1 MIGFSIK
8 WRNRYAFYTPT
19 SSPACGRR
27 AKRSRNQMQ
36 IEKSTGNETKRN
48 ETKRN
53 ETRQNGVEWN
63 EGRRRFASSPGPS
76 PSVARRS
83 GTAQSSIGTP
93 LQSPP
98 AADNHRE
105 KTIVRV
111 VLLFECFPDVF
122 LLSRACLGKLIHHAY
137 IYYKW
142 AKTPKRKPQN
152 TKHKTQNTKL
162 TPEAP
167 LPARLRKSRPNS
179 FVQSSTQ

>member
-1 MIGFSIK
+1 
-8 WRNRYAFYTPT
+8 
-19 SSPACGRR
+19 
-27 AKRSRNQMQ
+27 MQ
-36 IEKSTGNETKRN
+36 IEKSAGNETEQNRTERNGTERNGTKRNATKRN
-48 ETKRN
+48 ETRRD

-137 IYYKW
+137 IY
-142 AKTPKRKPQN
+142 TINGPKPQN
-152 TKHKTQNTKL
+152 VNHKTQNTKL

>member
-1 MIGFSIK
+1 
-8 WRNRYAFYTPT
+8 
-19 SSPACGRR
+19 
-27 AKRSRNQMQ
+27 MQ
-36 IEKSTGNETKRN
+36 IENKRRKRNRTKQNGTERNETKQNKTERNETKRN

-53 ETRQNGVEWN
+53 GTERNETEWN

-83 GTAQSSIGTP
+83 GTAQSSIGTL

-137 IYYKW
+137 IY
-142 AKTPKRKPQN
+142 TINGPKPQN
-152 TKHKTQNTKL
+152 VNHKTQN
-162 TPEAP
+162 
-167 LPARLRKSRPNS
+167 LPRRRLCQRD
-179 FVQSSTQ
+179 